1 MKINKTILGLL
12 ACLVVAH
19 AFAVKPRQTKVY
31 MFGFGV
37 SFLDSVAYVTDMQL
51 VDSVTIDD
59 HTKFLQARA
68 LYGIQLQTYLKDSIH
83 KENVTCVVYFNEKKK
98 KVERLYSKICK
109 KYRANPSLQF
119 SILNTDVFR
128 FHSEKYEAPVVSEEV
143 EKAGKAK
150 GKKGKKKE
158 KQK

>member
-19 AFAVKPRQTKVY
+19 AFAVIPRQTKVY

-68 LYGIQLQTYLKDSIH
+68 LYGIQLQTYLKDSMH

-109 KYRANPSLQF
+109 KYRGLHRTGQGACSAESSCRSLF
-119 SILNTDVFR
+119 
-128 FHSEKYEAPVVSEEV
+128 
-143 EKAGKAK
+143 
-150 GKKGKKKE
+150 
-158 KQK
+158 

>member
-1 MKINKTILGLL
+1 M
-12 ACLVVAH
+12 
-19 AFAVKPRQTKVY
+19 
-31 MFGFGV
+31 
-37 SFLDSVAYVTDMQL
+37 
-51 VDSVTIDD
+51 
-59 HTKFLQARA
+59 
-68 LYGIQLQTYLKDSIH
+68 H